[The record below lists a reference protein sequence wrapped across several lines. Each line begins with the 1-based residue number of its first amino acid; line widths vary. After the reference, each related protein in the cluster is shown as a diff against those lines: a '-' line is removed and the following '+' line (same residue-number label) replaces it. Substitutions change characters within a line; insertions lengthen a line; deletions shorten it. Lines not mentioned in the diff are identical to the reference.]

1 MALFGRSRA
10 FLTPDAEE
18 WQIACWDWH
27 LRQRGLVAAFLE
39 TPLVL
44 PNQDFFPALGLSGHA
59 RAVAIFDAVKQHAGL
74 FDWPVTLIA
83 QEDMPAFL
91 DGGAFIQHES
101 SCAGTFR
108 VSESGE
114 ALITYAPELVD
125 DPTGLIATLS
135 HELGHY
141 LNETFDSDPPGEA
154 DLNESATDIT
164 SILLGYGIFAANHC
178 LVHETFDA
186 GFRIGKMGYLSEE
199 ERIFSLAIFLD
210 LTGRS
215 TEEAAPYLKK
225 YLAKQLKS
233 AMKYIQS
240 ESITSSLKERFDV

>member
-10 FLTPDAEE
+10 FLTPDAEA
-18 WQIACWDWH
+18 WQIDCWDWH
-27 LRQRGLVAAFLE
+27 LRQNGVVAAFLE

-59 RAVAIFDAVKQHAGL
+59 RAEAIFEAVKQYAGL
-74 FDWPVTLIA
+74 SEWPVKLVV
-83 QEDMPAFL
+83 QDDMPAFL
-91 DGGAFIQHES
+91 EGGAFVQHEGS
-101 SCAGTFR
+101 SAGTFR
-108 VSESGE
+108 VGESGE
-114 ALITYAPELVD
+114 VMITYAPELVD
-125 DPTGLIATLS
+125 NPAGLIATLA

-154 DLNESATDIT
+154 ELNEPATDIT

-186 GFRIGKMGYLSEE
+186 GYRVGKVGYLSEK

-215 TEEAAPYLKK
+215 TEEATPYLKK
-225 YLAKQLKS
+225 YLAKQLKA
-233 AMKYIQS
+233 AMSYIQS
-240 ESITSSLKERFDV
+240 GSLTDSLKDRFNA